1 MEFYC
6 DVDWLNG
13 LLCRIH
19 WYGLYGWGFMNV
31 VGLLDSSL
39 MWCVNVCF
47 DFDCMSAWSCIG
59 DGMVC
64 SRFLVGCWSGFFLF
78 QCDCG
83 DGDGC
88 YSLSCY
94 SAMCCVT
101 RSLSL
106 TMLVI
111 GFCCVRWSSIF
122 GHDYGSLHFEC
133 GWSLLLVGM
142 GLLI

>member
-47 DFDCMSAWSCIG
+47 DFDCMSAWSCNG

-64 SRFLVGCWSGFFLF
+64 SRFLVGC
-78 QCDCG
+78 
-83 DGDGC
+83 
-88 YSLSCY
+88 
-94 SAMCCVT
+94 
-101 RSLSL
+101 
-106 TMLVI
+106 
-111 GFCCVRWSSIF
+111 WSSIF

>member
-47 DFDCMSAWSCIG
+47 DFDCMSAWSCNG

-83 DGDGC
+83 DGDDC

-94 SAMCCVT
+94 SVMCCVT

-111 GFCCVRWSSIF
+111 GFLFCSLEFYFWS
-122 GHDYGSLHFEC
+122 
-133 GWSLLLVGM
+133 
-142 GLLI
+142 